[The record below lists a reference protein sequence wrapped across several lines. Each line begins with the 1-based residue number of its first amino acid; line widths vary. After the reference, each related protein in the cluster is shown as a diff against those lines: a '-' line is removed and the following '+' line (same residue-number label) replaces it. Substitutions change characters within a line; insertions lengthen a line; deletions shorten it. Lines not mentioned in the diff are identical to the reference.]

1 MIRVGAGQVAEQAG
15 YAAAHLRQAG
25 VAAGDRVA
33 VAPLVPASLV
43 DAAEAQSLTLPVVMA
58 ALRTGAVPVMVNPSL
73 GPAERD
79 YVLADCQP
87 KLTLS
92 SVASL
97 AALVEPVSTVGTELA
112 DHLITRAMHYT
123 SGTTGNAKGVWNGF
137 LSPELQKQWWD
148 DQQDQWQFEAS
159 DTTLAHGPLAH
170 SAPLRFAMLTAMAG
184 GEVLL
189 PGRFD
194 ADLFVRALAEEKPTT
209 AFTVPEH
216 LSRLLARD
224 DLPPSPYR
232 VLAHAGSACSP
243 ALKRK
248 IHAWAGVDHTVEFYS
263 ATEGTFTHCLGKEW
277 EEHPGTLGRA
287 RPGRHLFIDEGMI
300 WSVMPD
306 WADFEYWGAPEKTA
320 AAWRTLPDGS
330 RAMTVGDLGRL
341 DEDDYLYL
349 DGRRED
355 LIISGG
361 INVYPAIVE
370 AALQTIPGVVEA
382 AVFGVDDEQWGQ
394 RVCAAYI
401 GAIAPDE
408 LAQAAKPQLAKYQL
422 PKEFHQLDELPRT
435 ATGKL
440 RRLSLPYT
448 LDLL

>member
-1 MIRVGAGQVAEQAG
+1 MIRLTADAAQRNAQ
-15 YAAAHLRQAG
+15 YAAAHLKRAG
-25 VAAGDRVA
+25 LKPGDRVA
-33 VAPLVPASLV
+33 IAPVVPSAL
-43 DAAEAQSLTLPVVMA
+43 DAAAAVQSQVLPVVMA
-58 ALRTGAVPVMVNPSL
+58 ALRTGVTPVMVNPAL

-79 YVLADCQP
+79 YVLADSQP
-87 KLTLS
+87 AHIIG
-92 SVASL
+92 SVEDL
-97 AALVEPVSTVGTELA
+97 ARFNEATDTTGTELA

-137 LSPELQKQWWD
+137 LSPELQSQWWD

-159 DTTLAHGPLAH
+159 DTTLVHGPLAH
-170 SAPLRFAMLTAMAG
+170 SAPLRFSMLTLMAG
-184 GEVLL
+184 GDVLL

-194 ADLFVRALAEEKPTT
+194 ADLFVKVLAEDKPTT

-232 VLAHAGSACSP
+232 LLAHAGSACSP
-243 ALKRK
+243 ALKRR
-248 IHAWAGVDHTVEFYS
+248 IHAWAGVDHTAEFYS
-263 ATEGTFTHCLGKEW
+263 ATEGTFTHCLGSEW

-287 RPGRHLFIDEGMI
+287 RPGRTLFIDEGII

-320 AAWRTLPDGS
+320 SAWRTLPDGS

-341 DEDDYLYL
+341 DDDDYLYL

-361 INVYPAIVE
+361 INVYPAVVE
-370 AALQTIPGVVEA
+370 AVLQNIPGVVEA
-382 AVFGVDDEQWGQ
+382 AVFGVNDEQWGQ

-401 GAIAPDE
+401 GSIDPQA
-408 LAQAAKPQLAKYQL
+408 LAQQAKPLLAKYQL
-422 PKEFHQLDELPRT
+422 PKEFHHLDELPRT

-440 RRLSLPYT
+440 RRLSLPT
-448 LDLL
+448 HLNLE